1 MTEVKGFKVFNPDW
15 TCRNKQ
21 YTCPGKFEEDVTP
34 MMCNT
39 GMHFCRRATDCFNY
53 YKFNPE
59 NHVAEVIAYGDIA
72 ENGDKTCTNKLEIV
86 RDYLLNGINQYQ
98 IAKNYGIGQQSVS
111 RIIRNFASSND
122 KSALLMKNRPTDS
135 QADEIKALREEVM
148 ELKKKL
154 HSETMR
160 ADFYDTMIDV
170 AEEMFNIEI
179 RKKAGTGQ
187 SKGCTKTK

>member
-1 MTEVKGFKVFNPDW
+1 MENNKNSNPK
-15 TCRNKQ
+15 RK
-21 YTCPGKFEEDVTP
+21 
-34 MMCNT
+34 
-39 GMHFCRRATDCFNY
+39 RSCFRI
-53 YKFNPE
+53 P
-59 NHVAEVIAYGDIA
+59 D
-72 ENGDKTCTNKLEIV
+72 DLKLEIV
-86 RDYLLNGINQYQ
+86 CDYLLNGIDQYK
-98 IAKNYGIGQQSVS
+98 IAKEYGISQQSVS
-111 RIIRNFASSND
+111 RIIRNFAASND

-135 QADEIKALREEVM
+135 QADEIKALREEVL